1 MPRTTASPSAPSA
14 RRRAR
19 ARIAAT
25 DASADARNEIVAVE
39 FAPDGGRERVWLAE
53 TRGAPASSRAP
64 AFAAGYWSAV
74 HRLDLRPDK
83 RAKGGFAGW
92 RVFGATQK
100 NLARAIKR
108 AFLPVGFPASVSPD
122 YLAFQSWDTAQGM
135 CSYVRGALTTRA
147 LLEGVGIGD
156 TDAVAAAT
164 AASATA
170 QFVLRDVVGSL
181 GAVLFAASRGG
192 SFDAYAKQWRFF
204 AYCVNNLGMLLELL
218 APSLGA
224 IYGQE
229 AFFLVACLGSLARAL
244 CGVAGGASRVALTR
258 HFARAHNAADVAAKE
273 GSQETAAS
281 VIGSLLGVYVARAT
295 DASHVARWVTFLA
308 LTAAH
313 VFCNARAARSL
324 GVDAV
329 NRSRALSMLD
339 TFFRS
344 GEVPTPIEMAKTEP
358 LLFVPRSVKDDGIAL
373 GASLASVD
381 AETAT
386 LVLKRLQVVER
397 LNAFRGERDDASY
410 LVCLAGPSVFSQKNF
425 SRKKRVKSSR
435 DSNRLAVLLR
445 RGSSPNDALRGY
457 FAAAA
462 KRLGKRNK
470 DERALPFYVYA
481 FVERVRARG
490 WDVDARVAL
499 NPSGYRLVWG
509 DDARHAEAWDSQGE

>member
-1 MPRTTASPSAPSA
+1 VCSA
-14 RRRAR
+14 RHKK
-19 ARIAAT
+19 T
-25 DASADARNEIVAVE
+25 S
-39 FAPDGGRERVWLAE
+39 
-53 TRGAPASSRAP
+53 
-64 AFAAGYWSAV
+64 
-74 HRLDLRPDK
+74 
-83 RAKGGFAGW
+83 
-92 RVFGATQK
+92 
-100 NLARAIKR
+100 R
-108 AFLPVGFPASVSPD
+108 AFLNARFSRAGFPASVSPD
-122 YLAFQSWDTAQGM
+122 YLAFQSWDTAQGL
-135 CSYVRGALTTRA
+135 CSYVRGALTTQA

-156 TDAVAAAT
+156 AEAVAVAT

-204 AYCVNNLGMLLELL
+204 ADCVNNLGMLLELL
-218 APSLGA
+218 APTIGA
-224 IYGQE
+224 IYGQT

-281 VIGSLLGVYVARAT
+281 VLGSLIGVWVARAT
-295 DASHVARWVTFLA
+295 DASHVARWVTFLGA
-308 LTAAH
+308 HRRARLLQRARFAVSSAWTPLTATE
-313 VFCNARAARSL
+313 
-324 GVDAV
+324 
-329 NRSRALSMLD
+329 RSRCWTA
-339 TFFRS
+339 FFHK
-344 GEVPTPIEMAKTEP
+344 GEVPTPIEYAKTEP

-397 LNAFRGERDDASY
+397 LNAFKGEKDDASY
-410 LVCLAGPSVFSQKNF
+410 LVCLAGPSVPAQDFSQ
-425 SRKKRVKSSR
+425 KKRVKSSR

-462 KRLGKRNK
+462 TRSGKINK
-470 DERALPFYVYA
+470 DERALTFDVDA
-481 FVERVRARG
+481 FVAHLRARG

-499 NPSGYRLVWG
+499 NPGGYRLVWG
-509 DDARHAEAWDSQGE
+509 DDARARRFLGLSGGVEGDSQYFIFDNRSMIIQKVSRAATLRVVEEETFALKMF

>member
-19 ARIAAT
+19 ARNAAT

-64 AFAAGYWSAV
+64 AFAAGDWSAV

-108 AFLPVGFPASVSPD
+108 AFLPAGFPASVSPD

-156 TDAVAAAT
+156 TDAIAAAT

-204 AYCVNNLGMLLELL
+204 ADCVNNLGMVLELL

-281 VIGSLLGVYVARAT
+281 VLGSLIGVLVARAT
-295 DASHVARWVTFLA
+295 DASHVARWVTFLF

-344 GEVPTPIEMAKTEP
+344 GEVPTPIEYAKTEP

-386 LVLKRLQVVER
+386 LVLKRLQVRER
-397 LNAFRGERDDASY
+397 LNAFQGKKDDVSY
-410 LVCLAGPSVFSQKNF
+410 LVCLAGPSVPAQALSQ
-425 SRKKRVKSSR
+425 KKRVNSSR

-462 KRLGKRNK
+462 TRSGKINK
-470 DERALPFYVYA
+470 DERALTFDVDA
-481 FVERVRARG
+481 FVEHVRARG

-499 NPSGYRLVWG
+499 SPGGYRLVWG
-509 DDARHAEAWDSQGE
+509 DDAQHAEAWDSQGE

>member
-19 ARIAAT
+19 ARNAAT

-53 TRGAPASSRAP
+53 TRGEPAERAP
-64 AFAAGYWSAV
+64 AWGDWRAI
-74 HRLDLRPDK
+74 HRLDLRPDT

-100 NLARAIKR
+100 NLARAVKR
-108 AFLPVGFPASVSPD
+108 AFLPGGFPASVSPD
-122 YLAFQSWDTAQGM
+122 YLAFQSWDTAQGL
-135 CSYVRGALTTRA
+135 CSYVRGALTTQA

-156 TDAVAAAT
+156 AEAVAVAT

-204 AYCVNNLGMLLELL
+204 ADCANNLGMLLELL
-218 APSLGA
+218 APTIGA
-224 IYGQE
+224 IYGQT

-281 VIGSLLGVYVARAT
+281 VIGSLIGVWVARAT

-313 VFCNARAARSL
+313 VFCNARALRCL

-329 NRSRALSMLD
+329 NRHRALSMLD
-339 TFFRS
+339 TFFHK
-344 GEVPTPIEMAKTEP
+344 GEVPTPIEYAKTEP
-358 LLFVPRSVKDDGIAL
+358 LLFFTKSVKDDGIAL

-397 LNAFRGERDDASY
+397 FNAFKGEKDDASY
-410 LVCLAGPSVFSQKNF
+410 LVCLAGPSVPAQDFSQ
-425 SRKKRVKSSR
+425 KKRVKSSR

-462 KRLGKRNK
+462 TRSGKINK
-470 DERALPFYVYA
+470 DERALTFDVDA
-481 FVERVRARG
+481 FVAHLRARG

-499 NPSGYRLVWG
+499 NPGGYRLVWG